1 MQTFGGSDTATLRMR
16 SLGATSVGVHVEEED
31 SRDSERTHATED
43 VGFAALYDNPFSYD
57 AGSEGAVYG
66 TGDAYLEMGR
76 ITNLNHNLQTVNLAQ
91 DYVNPIVILGTL
103 SFNGG
108 DPSTV
113 RVKDVTA
120 NSFAVQIQEWSY
132 RDVWHTTEEIS
143 WMVVEAGHYTF
154 PDGTVYDAGAQD
166 IGADWEAINFM
177 EAVPDAV
184 VFS

>member
-91 DYVNPIVILGTL
+91 DYVNPIVIMGTL

-120 NSFAVQIQEWSY
+120 NSFAV
-132 RDVWHTTEEIS
+132 
-143 WMVVEAGHYTF
+143 
-154 PDGTVYDAGAQD
+154 
-166 IGADWEAINFM
+166 
-177 EAVPDAV
+177 
-184 VFS
+184 

>member
-1 MQTFGGSDTATLRMR
+1 MQTSKDPTPATLRMR
-16 SLGATSVGVHVEEED
+16 SLGATSVGVHVEEEQSKSD
-31 SRDSERTHATED
+31 DRRHGTED
-43 VGFAALYDNPFSYD
+43 VGFAALYDNPFSYVEDAGGD

-76 ITNLNHNLQTVNLAQ
+76 ITNLDHNLQTVNLAQ

-120 NSFAVQIQEWSY
+120 NSFAV
-132 RDVWHTTEEIS
+132 
-143 WMVVEAGHYTF
+143 
-154 PDGTVYDAGAQD
+154 
-166 IGADWEAINFM
+166 
-177 EAVPDAV
+177 
-184 VFS
+184 